1 LIFSGLGF
9 CLVAVMDAKFC
20 QLIGLLVA
28 CPSHG
33 GNPAHC
39 QLHQMRLLPM
49 SDRFTWARELPP
61 AEIQRIIATHQQCS
75 CDVRA
80 IHRHATA
87 SSLRAA
93 S

>member
-1 LIFSGLGF
+1 
-9 CLVAVMDAKFC
+9 MDAKFC

-39 QLHQMRLLPM
+39 QLHQMRLQPM
-49 SDRFTWARELPP
+49 SDRFTWARQLQP

-80 IHRHATA
+80 NSQDTSPPR
-87 SSLRAA
+87 LRVAG
-93 S
+93 